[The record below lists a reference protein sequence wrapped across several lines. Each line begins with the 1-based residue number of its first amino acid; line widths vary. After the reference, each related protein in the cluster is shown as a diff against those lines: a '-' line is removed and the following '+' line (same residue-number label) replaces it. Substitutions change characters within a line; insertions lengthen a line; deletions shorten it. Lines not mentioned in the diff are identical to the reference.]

1 MSAHEWWDESG
12 AMGRPASSTEVDANS
27 SPDPSRAGGQ
37 PRSHTEGESLL
48 DEESSGDAEMN
59 K

>member
-1 MSAHEWWDESG
+1 MNDGMSQAPW
-12 AMGRPASSTEVDANS
+12 ARQRPASSTEVDTNS

-37 PRSHTEGESLL
+37 PGSHREGESLL
-48 DEESSGDAEMN
+48 DEESSGDTEMN